1 MFLRSLLLLLMAGC
15 VQSQIVLTQ
24 SERSV
29 TVTPG
34 GSKKLTCACSGFTLS
49 SSRMHW
55 IRQAP
60 GKGLEW
66 IMHYYT
72 DSDKGSSQ
80 SVQGRFTA
88 SKDSSNLYLHMS
100 QLKPEDTAVY
110 YCATGGA
117 GDAFDYWGKGT
128 SVTVT
133 SAPQLAPSVPFV
145 VSQCSSSPDGFVTLG
160 CVTSGFFPE
169 SLKFSWTDDSGK
181 TVSDAFQYPAVKAQG
196 ADKYTAV
203 SHMRVKPEN
212 GKTTTLTCGVEHL
225 AGKQSQSITVQGP
238 TKPIIRLGQLDQS
251 IMCVIEDFHP
261 KDLNVKWKKGDSEVT
276 GRDWITSGNYMGLN
290 KVVSVFDING
300 TSPNENTV
308 YTCEVTHGGTTHTEK
323 LSPRDHFS
331 LKINPPQAKDLFIKG
346 KAVIECILTGDSRK
360 EVEVVT
366 MSWKVGSQS
375 PATRDVH
382 VGGVTQAGSVFTKT
396 STLTLEE
403 STWFSGAE
411 VICST
416 SRTSE
421 KISVKRGGQRPSI
434 IIYKPDM
441 SISDSDTGSLVCVV
455 SSSDLGNVYV
465 MWKVNEDPY
474 TEGNGMTSIVKKDNK
489 SVVLSYLTVNGQQYN
504 SAKITCAVKDANI
517 QNDVQPRTNSTSTK
531 ELPVTYPGSY
541 LQCHKEIPEEDEFS
555 SLWSTASSFI
565 FLFLFSLIYSTVL
578 SLSKIK

>member
-1 MFLRSLLLLLMAGC
+1 MFSTSLLLLLAAASC
-15 VQSQIVLTQ
+15 VHCEELTQ
-24 SERSV
+24 PGSMVVRPGQSLTIDCKVSYSV
-29 TVTPG
+29 TSYRTD
-34 GSKKLTCACSGFTLS
+34 
-49 SSRMHW
+49 W
-55 IRQAP
+55 IRHPA
-60 GKGLEW
+60 GKALEW
-66 IMHYYT
+66 IGYITSSGSTAY
-72 DSDKGSSQ
+72 SDKLK
-80 SVQGRFTA
+80 
-88 SKDSSNLYLHMS
+88 SKFSFSRDTGTNTITLRGQNLET
-100 QLKPEDTAVY
+100 EDTAVY
-110 YCATGGA
+110 YCARYTGTY
-117 GDAFDYWGKGT
+117 FDYWGKGT
-128 SVTVT
+128 SVTVS

>member
-110 YCATGGA
+110 YCATGG
-117 GDAFDYWGKGT
+117 GNDAFDYWGKGT